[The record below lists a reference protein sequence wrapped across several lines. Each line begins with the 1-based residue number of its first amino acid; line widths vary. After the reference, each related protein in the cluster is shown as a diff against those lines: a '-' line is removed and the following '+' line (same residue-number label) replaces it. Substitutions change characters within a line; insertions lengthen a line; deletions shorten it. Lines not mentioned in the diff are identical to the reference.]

1 MNPVRQAI
9 PRIAAV
15 AMSCAA
21 VLAPSTVLA
30 ATGPTSTPGSPAASP
45 GIGTVTARVGS
56 LADAAATTPRPKF
69 PAKLGLT
76 ADPGEQLLSVTAIS
90 ASNAWA
96 VGETVTTPIRSV
108 VLHWNGR
115 AWSTVAIPNPSVNG
129 VVGVSAVSAH
139 NAWLVGG
146 QCPDQCAK
154 PETTL
159 ILHWNGAAWSQVASP
174 NPAGKVNFLSA
185 VSASSSADAW
195 AVGSTCTIS
204 TGDCV
209 PLLLHWNGK
218 AWARAASPA
227 PGLSDSLE
235 AVATISPG
243 DAWAVGRACDPGC
256 YEPLVMHWNG
266 TKWSTSAVP
275 SVGSGASSLRGVAAT
290 SASDVWAVG
299 TADVDA
305 KTVILHWNGMK
316 WSRSP
321 SPDPGPGNVLNG
333 VTVTSSGNAW
343 AVGGWCTTT
352 DCAVSDTLITHW
364 NGTAWSQV
372 KSPSPGTGSALADVA
387 ATSSSNAWAVGA
399 NCTDFGSQCDPIML
413 HWNGKAWSEA

>member
-9 PRIAAV
+9 PRITAAAV
-15 AMSCAA
+15 ICAA
-21 VLAPSTVLA
+21 VLAPSAVLA
-30 ATGPTSTPGSPAASP
+30 AIGPTSTPGSPAASLT
-45 GIGTVTARVGS
+45 IGTVTARAGS
-56 LADAAATTPRPKF
+56 PADGAAATARPEF
-69 PAKLGLT
+69 PAKPGLT
-76 ADPGEQLLSVTAIS
+76 ADPGEQLLSVTGSS

-96 VGETVTTPIRSV
+96 VGETVTTPSRSV

-115 AWSTVAIPNPSVNG
+115 AWSKVTIPDPSVNS
-129 VVGVSAVSAH
+129 VVGASAVSAG
-139 NAWLVGG
+139 NAWLVGN
-146 QCPDQCAK
+146 QCPDQCTK

-159 ILHWNGAAWSQVASP
+159 ILHWNGAAWSHVASP

-204 TGDCV
+204 TGSCV

-227 PGLSDSLE
+227 PGGSESLE

-243 DAWAVGRACDPGC
+243 DAWAVGRACDPVC
-256 YEPLVMHWNG
+256 YQPLVMHWNG

-275 SVGSGASSLRGVAAT
+275 SVGSGSSGLSGVAAT

-299 TADVDA
+299 RADDDA

-316 WSRSP
+316 WSRPP
-321 SPDPGPGNVLNG
+321 SPDPGPENVLNG
-333 VTVTSSGNAW
+333 VTVTSPGNAW
-343 AVGGWCTTT
+343 AVGGWCTTAA
-352 DCAVSDTLITHW
+352 CAVSHTLIAHW
-364 NGTAWSQV
+364 NGAAWSQV
-372 KSPSPGTGSALADVA
+372 KSPSPGPGSALADVA

-399 NCTDFGSQCDPIML
+399 NCTDLGSQCEPIML